1 MKKHF
6 IDDIEKKGDKTNP
19 GPGKYEEKRNFSVGS
34 VQFGMR
40 QKLDTDLKALER
52 SAKLPGPGSH
62 EHA

>member
-1 MKKHF
+1 MKKVF

-40 QKLDTDLKALER
+40 
-52 SAKLPGPGSH
+52 
-62 EHA
+62 